1 MKSSKNLLENELFL
15 NIGFILIV
23 LLLGKVTLYF
33 IA

>member
-1 MKSSKNLLENELFL
+1 MKSSRNLLENELVL

-33 IA
+33 LG